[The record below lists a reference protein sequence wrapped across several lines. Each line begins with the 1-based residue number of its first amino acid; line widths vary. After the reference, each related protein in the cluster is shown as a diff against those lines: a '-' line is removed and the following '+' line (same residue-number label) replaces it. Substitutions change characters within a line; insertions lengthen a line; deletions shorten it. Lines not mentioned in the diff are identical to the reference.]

1 MNLGTAI
8 IGLIISICCALP
20 FVLTGRDRKKNEQK
34 LLQSFF
40 QLAEKCQCKVSQY
53 ELWLYSALGFDDTL
67 NMLLFYRKTHKN
79 ETAFTINLSEIE
91 HCKPII
97 TTTTIKSKVQ
107 TIKEIEKIELAIS
120 YKSKGKIDSVLEF
133 YNAELNPQLNGEF
146 QLIEKWVK
154 IINDKLKSQK

>member
-1 MNLGTAI
+1 MNSGTAI
-8 IGLIISICCALP
+8 IGIIISICCALP

-40 QLAEKCQCKVSQY
+40 QLAEKCHCKVSQY
-53 ELWLYSALGFDDTL
+53 ELWLFSALGFDDKFNTL
-67 NMLLFYRKTHKN
+67 FFYRKTHEN
-79 ETAFTINLSEIE
+79 ETALTINLSEID

-97 TTTTIKSKVQ
+97 TSTTLKSKEH
-107 TIKEIEKIELAIS
+107 TYKEIEKLEIAIS
-120 YKSKGKIDSVLEF
+120 YKTKGKSDSILEF

-154 IINDKLKSQK
+154 LINSAIASLK